1 MEEKIKTYDLKRIN
15 KFINTA
21 VLLISIVMATQ
32 RVIQAK
38 SFNISALIILL
49 MPIFTTYIVRS
60 KNISNTV
67 RAVILPLVPTL
78 ICIFI
83 PVFEGGSETFFQV
96 IATSTVFCGLFFN
109 PGANLIY
116 SAILNIVLISLC
128 FIAPSSMMGEGVSI
142 FVLTK
147 SILVLNIGLA
157 IMYFITKW
165 GSDYMQS
172 GEENAKEGKKLL
184 EERQVT
190 IQAIEQTSISLNE
203 DLQEVTHY
211 MGELTKAN
219 QQITTAIDQTAKG
232 TEEQAKGIVKVA
244 EWMNRAEEEV
254 ESTIQVTRSI
264 NEISTNMKQEVD
276 ENTRVI
282 NEMNSQMTTITQAVK
297 SSLDTVIDL
306 QKSTK
311 HIGIFLESIS
321 NISRQTNL
329 LALNAS
335 IEAARAGEAG
345 KGFAVVAEEIKK
357 LAEECAGV
365 VDEINNIIVSLRE
378 ETNLTKEQVSIGA
391 TAVESGSQILSGV
404 EGAFGRLTSS
414 IGELNKQ
421 TEVEVKSINSI
432 EELFTKIN
440 QETGVLASI
449 SEEHTAMIEEVNA
462 SIKVQNENL
471 TSVNERLVAL
481 EDVSNNLL
489 KNIH

>member
-1 MEEKIKTYDLKRIN
+1 MGEKIKTYDLEKIN
-15 KFINTA
+15 KFINVV
-21 VLLISIVMATQ
+21 VLVSAIVMAGQ
-32 RVIQAK
+32 RVIQTK
-38 SFNISALIILL
+38 SFNMSALIILL

-60 KNISNTV
+60 KKISNTV
-67 RAVILPLVPTL
+67 RAIILPLVTTL
-78 ICIFI
+78 MCIFI
-83 PVFEGGSETFFQV
+83 PVFEGGSDTFFHV
-96 IATSTVFCGLFFN
+96 IATSTVFSGLFFN
-109 PGANLIY
+109 AGANLIY

-128 FIAPSSMMGEGVSI
+128 FIAPSSMMGEGVSM

-147 SILVLNIGLA
+147 SILVLNISFV

-165 GSDYMQS
+165 GSDYMKS
-172 GEENAKEGKKLL
+172 GMENAEASRKLL
-184 EERQVT
+184 EEKQVSM
-190 IQAIEQTSISLNE
+190 QAMEQTSLSLNK
-203 DLQEVTHY
+203 DLQEVTYY
-211 MGELTKAN
+211 MGELTRAN
-219 QQITTAIDQTAKG
+219 VQIASVIDQTTTG

-244 EWMNRAEEEV
+244 DWMKHVEKEV

-282 NEMNSQMTTITQAVK
+282 NEMNSQMVTITQAVK

-306 QKSTK
+306 EKSTEN
-311 HIGIFLESIS
+311 IAVFLESIS
-321 NISRQTNL
+321 NISSQTNL

-345 KGFAVVAEEIKK
+345 RGFAVVAEEIKK
-357 LAEECAGV
+357 LAEECASV

-378 ETNLTKEQVSIGA
+378 ETDLTKEQVSIGA
-391 TAVESGSQILSGV
+391 EAVESGSQIVNGV
-404 EGAFGRLTSS
+404 EGAFGRLASS

-421 TEVEVKSINSI
+421 IEVEVKSIDSI

-440 QETGVLASI
+440 QETGVLTSI
-449 SEEHTAMIEEVNA
+449 SEEHTAMVEEVNA

-481 EDVSNNLL
+481 EGVSNNLL
-489 KNIH
+489 KSIH

>member
-1 MEEKIKTYDLKRIN
+1 MGENIKAYDLEKIN
-15 KFINTA
+15 KFINTF
-21 VLLISIVMATQ
+21 VLIIAIVMATQ
-32 RVIQAK
+32 RVIETK
-38 SFNISALIILL
+38 SFNMPALIILL
-49 MPIFTTYIVRS
+49 MPIFITYIVRS
-60 KNISNTV
+60 RKISNTV
-67 RAVILPLVPTL
+67 RAVILPLIPTL
-78 ICIFI
+78 MCIFI
-83 PVFEGGSETFFQV
+83 PVFEGGSDTFFQV
-96 IATSTVFCGLFFN
+96 IAVSTVFSGLFFN

-116 SAILNIVLISLC
+116 SAIINIVLISLC
-128 FIAPSSMMGEGVSI
+128 FIAPSSMMGEGVSM

-147 SILVLNIGLA
+147 SILVLNISLV

-165 GSDYMQS
+165 GGDYMHY
-172 GEENAKEGKKLL
+172 GEENAKAGKKLL

-219 QQITTAIDQTAKG
+219 QQMITTIDQTAIG

-244 EWMNRAEEEV
+244 DWMKRAEDEV

-282 NEMNSQMTTITQAVK
+282 NEMNSQMATITQAVK

-311 HIGIFLESIS
+311 HIGVFLDSIS

-345 KGFAVVAEEIKK
+345 KGFVVVAEEIKK
-357 LAEECAGV
+357 LAEECASV

-378 ETNLTKEQVSIGA
+378 ETDLTKEQVSIGA
-391 TAVESGSQILSGV
+391 EAVENGSQIVSGI
-404 EGAFGRLTSS
+404 EGTFGRLASS

-421 TEVEVKSINSI
+421 TEVEVKSIDSI

-471 TSVNERLVAL
+471 ISVNERLVAL